1 MKWVWR
7 VFFSFLSLFIESGV
21 MAKDF
26 HDFDTYQKKLDRSY
40 VEHKIKKYLQKDS
53 EIENYFAVTEKG
65 FFLYS
70 SHLKKTRNE
79 PEYLLAFREEGEK
92 LRKEK
97 KKGLAGARI
106 AIDPGHFGGEYAE
119 LEERFIDMK
128 VYENGK
134 TSLPVRFNEGTLTL
148 LTALALKDMLEKEG
162 AVVFLTKD
170 QIGKGVYKEAF
181 FTWMQSHREFWN
193 TSMTIP
199 QIFRTFYNPLDLQA
213 RAEKINQ
220 FEPDATIIIHYN
232 ADDTRDPVSQ
242 RTGPSNENYNMVFI
256 PGAFSKTE
264 LAKEENRYEFLR
276 LLVTTDEENSERLSA
291 LILKEFVQVLD
302 VPAVT
307 QYDAAPYLHRVC
319 LKLTEGVYARNLCL
333 TRMVHGPLCY
343 GETLLQNNNKE
354 SQRLA
359 KNDTEIRGIACPSRV
374 VEVAEGYF
382 FGLKKYFETQ

>member
-1 MKWVWR
+1 
-7 VFFSFLSLFIESGV
+7 
-21 MAKDF
+21 MAKDY
-26 HDFDTYQKKLDRSY
+26 HDFDTYQNRFDRSY
-40 VEHKIKKYLQKDS
+40 VEHKIRKYLQKDS
-53 EIENYFAVTEKG
+53 EIENYFTITEKG

-70 SHLKKTRNE
+70 SPLKKTRNE
-79 PEYLLAFREEGEK
+79 PEYVLTFTEKGEI
-92 LRKEK
+92 LHKEK
-97 KKGLAGARI
+97 KKSLVGAKI

-134 TSLPVRFNEGTLTL
+134 ASHPVRFNEGTLTL
-148 LTALALKDMLEKEG
+148 LTALVLKDRLEKEG

-170 QIGKGVYKEAF
+170 QIGKGVYREDF

-199 QIFRTFYNPLDLQA
+199 QIFRTFYNPLDLLA
-213 RAEKINQ
+213 RAERINQ
-220 FEPDATIIIHYN
+220 FRPDVTIIIHYN
-232 ADDTRDPVSQ
+232 ADDARDPATL

-276 LLVTTDEENSERLSA
+276 LLVTTDEENSERLST
-291 LILKEFVQVLD
+291 LILREFVQVLD

-307 QYDAAPYLHRVC
+307 QYNAAPYLHRVC
-319 LKLTEGVYARNLCL
+319 LKLNEGVYARNLCL

-354 SQRLA
+354 SLKLA
-359 KNDTEIRGIACPSRV
+359 KNDAEIRGISCPSRV
-374 VEVAEGYF
+374 IEVAEGYF
-382 FGLKKYFETQ
+382 LGIKKYFETQ